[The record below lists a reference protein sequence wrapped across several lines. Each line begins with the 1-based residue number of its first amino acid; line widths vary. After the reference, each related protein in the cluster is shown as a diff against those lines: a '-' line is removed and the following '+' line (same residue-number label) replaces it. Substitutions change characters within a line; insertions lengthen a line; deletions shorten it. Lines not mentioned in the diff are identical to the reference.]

1 MIYLSLTRFKIEKNN
16 QRLFQLISKSNAELE
31 VMTNSY
37 ANHGCTYCGLGQFK
51 RAIKYHQRHLEIAK
65 EMGDKAREGVSYRNL
80 GNAYQG
86 LGQFKTAIE
95 YHQRHLEI
103 AKEVGDKTGEGR
115 SYSNLGNTYQ
125 GLRQFKTAIEY
136 HQRHLDIVKKVRD
149 KAGEGTSNGNLGKA
163 YQGLGQFKTAIEYH
177 QRHLEIA
184 KEVGDKV
191 EEGIS
196 YGGLGNAYQGLLKFK
211 TAIEYHQRPLEIA
224 KEKGDKV
231 EEGKSYDSLGN
242 AFQGVGQ
249 LKTAIEYHQRHLEIS
264 KEVGDKAR
272 EGTSY
277 GNLGNAYQGLGQFI
291 TAMECHKR
299 HLKIFKE
306 VGDKT
311 GEACALCFLGI
322 IFECQGSLQKAFS
335 CYHSSVEVYDDIR
348 ASLQPDDEWK
358 LCFRN
363 QHERAYKGLW
373 RVNLSQGKIVKALL
387 AAEKGCTQ
395 ALRDLMDTKYYP
407 GSSSTYRASCVS
419 LSCVPLDTIFMAVSG
434 PCVNFWVF
442 LSNDDIK
449 VRKVHVN
456 NYKHQRELEF
466 LKRISSVAL
475 VHIAAHTKMETGEVI
490 LAPNTTRENPQPQ
503 EKDYLL
509 TMEDVIEAG
518 LRARLVVLS
527 CYYTA
532 RGEVTAEGVVGMAR
546 ALLGSGARSVVVTL
560 WVIGDEETL
569 EFMSFL
575 YDALAKGKKESEA
588 LDHAMKCMREIE
600 KFKEVKHWTPFVLI
614 GDDVN
619 LDFKKI

>member
-1 MIYLSLTRFKIEKNN
+1 MIYLSLTRFKIENNN

-31 VMTNSY
+31 VMANSY

-163 YQGLGQFKTAIEYH
+163 YRGLGQFKTAIEYH

-211 TAIEYHQRPLEIA
+211 TAIEYHQRHLEIT
-224 KEKGDKV
+224 KEIGDNV

-322 IFECQGSLQKAFS
+322 IFECQGILQKAFS

-348 ASLQPDDEWK
+348 ASLQPNDEWK
-358 LCFRN
+358 ICFRN

-614 GDDVN
+614 GDDIN